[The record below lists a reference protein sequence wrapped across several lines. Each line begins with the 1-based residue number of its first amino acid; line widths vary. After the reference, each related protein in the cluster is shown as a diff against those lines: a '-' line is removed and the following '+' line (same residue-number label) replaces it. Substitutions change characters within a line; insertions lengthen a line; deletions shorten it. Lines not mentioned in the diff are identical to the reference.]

1 MKETIKIDIPFGK
14 KATIKNGQV
23 IIEDVLLPTTWKE
36 YVENYP
42 NMVREPYCA
51 YYINPLTANATI
63 YRNISEKH
71 LKTDC
76 NTEDIAKGIIAL
88 QQLLQL
94 RDVYRQGWKPNWEN
108 IYEPKFSIVIRGDEL
123 DVVEDYV
130 HRSILCFPTLDI
142 ARTFEDNFSKMIA
155 TAIGNLCE

>member
-1 MKETIKIDIPFGK
+1 MKETIKIEIPYGK
-14 KATIKNGQV
+14 KAIIKDGQI
-23 IIEDVLLPTTWKE
+23 IIEDVLLPTTWEE

-42 NMVREPYCA
+42 NVAREA
-51 YYINPLTANATI
+51 YYIEPLNANAKI

-71 LKTDC
+71 FKTEC

-94 RDVYRQGWKPNWEN
+94 RDVYRQGWKPNWYD
-108 IYEPKFSIVIRGDEL
+108 IHQPKFGIVVLGDEL

-130 HRSILCFPTLDI
+130 HRSPLCFQTLEI
-142 ARTFEDNFSKMIA
+142 ARTFEGHFGKLIA
-155 TAIGNLCE
+155 TALGNLSE

>member
-23 IIEDVLLPTTWKE
+23 IIEDVLLPTTWEE

-42 NMVREPYCA
+42 NVITEKHCA
-51 YYINPLTANATI
+51 YYIHPLAPNDGI
-63 YRNISEKH
+63 DRNISTKH
-71 LKTDC
+71 RKTDC
-76 NTEDIAKGIIAL
+76 NTEDIAKGILAL

-94 RDVYRQGWKPNWEN
+94 RDIYRQGWKPNWEN
-108 IYEPKFSIVIRGDEL
+108 IHEPKFSIVIIGDEL

-130 HRSILCFPTLDI
+130 HRSILCFPTLEI

-155 TAIGNLCE
+155 TALGNLCE